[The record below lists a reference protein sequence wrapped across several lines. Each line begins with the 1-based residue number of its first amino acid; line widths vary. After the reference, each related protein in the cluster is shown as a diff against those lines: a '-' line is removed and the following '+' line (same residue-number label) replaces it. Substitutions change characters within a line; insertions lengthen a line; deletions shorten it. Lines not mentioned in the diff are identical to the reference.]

1 MRVPIRLKG
10 LVTTFLGDLEID
22 RLLMNDRELFTSEEL
37 KENEE
42 RKRELIELVA
52 SGEAVLVVGAGSSM
66 RAGYVS
72 LANLLEKLENLA
84 QKFGNGFEPD
94 TEKREDTPL
103 AYAENIQSYIRD
115 KTGDLDR
122 YNALIYDLFKTK
134 TSSVGDFH
142 KTLVSLPFRGIL
154 TTNYDTVL
162 EAALGAVEPKFAFD
176 NSLVIQEQS
185 AGRVDEF
192 LMAMNND
199 SKVPRRIAHLHGKFD
214 LSSSTILST
223 HDYKQA
229 YGSDTN
235 EKEYG
240 RKDEWKL
247 RSLLL
252 WALFATRRVVFVG
265 LSMEDPYL
273 EKALTAVSPALW
285 RWNKSIHYTIMG
297 ISLECARKSKD
308 KADRLKSEYG
318 IDTVFYDNSDGSHL
332 RLQHIVAEMAKVCN
346 IEISSP
352 IDEDRTPSPINE
364 DEIQSPIDG
373 LDWLEQVTERMERKI
388 DDENQSEETTQ

>member
-247 RSLLL
+247 RFST
-252 WALFATRRVVFVG
+252 ALGIICYPKGCFRRFEHG
-265 LSMEDPYL
+265 GPLSRKGVNGCKSRAVEMEQIYPL
-273 EKALTAVSPALW
+273 
-285 RWNKSIHYTIMG
+285 HYHG
-297 ISLECARKSKD
+297 H
-308 KADRLKSEYG
+308 
-318 IDTVFYDNSDGSHL
+318 F
-332 RLQHIVAEMAKVCN
+332 
-346 IEISSP
+346 P
-352 IDEDRTPSPINE
+352 
-364 DEIQSPIDG
+364 
-373 LDWLEQVTERMERKI
+373 
-388 DDENQSEETTQ
+388 